1 VLKAAGVA
9 VDGTRGAGGAEV
21 SRLSGLAEGV
31 GRGSGSGCMLRTAED
46 FWMKLGLFARAV
58 RNQSKTLNVFGQW
71 NVGQVTPPERFIID
85 RSRTGPAFM
94 VYAQNRLRV

>member
-1 VLKAAGVA
+1 
-9 VDGTRGAGGAEV
+9 
-21 SRLSGLAEGV
+21 
-31 GRGSGSGCMLRTAED
+31 
-46 FWMKLGLFARAV
+46 
-58 RNQSKTLNVFGQW
+58 LNVFGQW